1 MDVPPP
7 SQQSTFETGWTRQKC
22 GCVTA
27 GTAVLSQGAAAAEE
41 PLGRGPCSLDRGLRQ
56 DPEPG
61 LNGQLLESWPRIVL
75 SS

>member
-1 MDVPPP
+1 MDTTEVRVCDGRDGGALP
-7 SQQSTFETGWTRQKC
+7 
-22 GCVTA
+22 
-27 GTAVLSQGAAAAEE
+27 GAAAAEE

>member
-1 MDVPPP
+1 M
-7 SQQSTFETGWTRQKC
+7 
-22 GCVTA
+22 TA

-41 PLGRGPCSLDRGLRQ
+41 PLGREPCSLDRGLRQ

>member
-1 MDVPPP
+1 M
-7 SQQSTFETGWTRQKC
+7 
-22 GCVTA
+22 TA